1 MKTIRSFVGLAF
13 VLFASFFVVSCNDD
27 SEETFEQQWASV
39 LDNHGSNYDFSDG
52 GKCFGAGGG
61 ISKENFDKMFIGHG
75 WKHYGTWEIDKYGK
89 RLPLEY
95 YHNEIGASPDNYYF
109 DSNTKLTIYHR
120 SALAKNDMKK
130 KEVTYSFNNN
140 YNGMGHTVLL
150 LDNKEYIQITGWTMG
165 TQPSF
170 CMVHPLGVK
179 SNGETVYG
187 VSIYLQM
194 TDSELKIMQEAVK

>member
-1 MKTIRSFVGLAF
+1 MKTIRFFVGLAF

-27 SEETFEQQWASV
+27 SEETFEQQWALV
-39 LDNHGSNYDFSDG
+39 LDNYEINYDFSDG

-120 SALAKNDMKK
+120 SALAKNDIKK

-140 YNGMGHTVLL
+140 YKGMRLTVLL

>member
-1 MKTIRSFVGLAF
+1 
-13 VLFASFFVVSCNDD
+13 
-27 SEETFEQQWASV
+27 
-39 LDNHGSNYDFSDG
+39 
-52 GKCFGAGGG
+52 
-61 ISKENFDKMFIGHG
+61 
-75 WKHYGTWEIDKYGK
+75 
-89 RLPLEY
+89 
-95 YHNEIGASPDNYYF
+95 
-109 DSNTKLTIYHR
+109 
-120 SALAKNDMKK
+120 MKK

-140 YNGMGHTVLL
+140 YNGTQHTVLL
-150 LDNKEYIQITGWTMG
+150 LDNEEYIQITGWTMG

>member
-1 MKTIRSFVGLAF
+1 
-13 VLFASFFVVSCNDD
+13 
-27 SEETFEQQWASV
+27 
-39 LDNHGSNYDFSDG
+39 
-52 GKCFGAGGG
+52 
-61 ISKENFDKMFIGHG
+61 
-75 WKHYGTWEIDKYGK
+75 
-89 RLPLEY
+89 
-95 YHNEIGASPDNYYF
+95 
-109 DSNTKLTIYHR
+109 
-120 SALAKNDMKK
+120 MKK

-194 TDSELKIMQEAVK
+194 TDSELKTMQEGVK

>member
-1 MKTIRSFVGLAF
+1 MKNLKSLIGLIL
-13 VLFASFFVVSCNDD
+13 VLLVSLSVTSCNDD
-27 SEETFEQQWASV
+27 NDESLDQQWATV
-39 LDNHGSNYDFSDG
+39 LNNHGIPYVFSDNG
-52 GKCFGAGGG
+52 NCYGASGG
-61 ISKENFDKMFIGHG
+61 ISKENFEKMFIGHG

-194 TDSELKIMQEAVK
+194 TDSEFKIMQEGVK

>member
-1 MKTIRSFVGLAF
+1 MFV
-13 VLFASFFVVSCNDD
+13 
-27 SEETFEQQWASV
+27 
-39 LDNHGSNYDFSDG
+39 
-52 GKCFGAGGG
+52 
-61 ISKENFDKMFIGHG
+61 GHG

-95 YHNEIGASPDNYYF
+95 YQNTIGASPDNYYF

-140 YNGMGHTVLL
+140 YKGMRHTVLL
-150 LDNKEYIQITGWTMG
+150 LDNEEYIQITGWTMG

-194 TDSELKIMQEAVK
+194 TDSELKIMQEGVK